1 MVLLSI
7 DDDEREIAMETAH
20 HGCIFAQSTMAR
32 CTQKLLR
39 KTKTVLAFEDINKAA
54 PFHVLVIPRV
64 HVASL
69 NELPEKH
76 APILGEMA
84 MMAQH
89 IARENQFESEGF
101 RFVINTERGAGQSV
115 FHLHAHVL
123 AGRDFSWPPG

>member
-1 MVLLSI
+1 
-7 DDDEREIAMETAH
+7 METAH
-20 HGCIFAQSTMAR
+20 HGCIFCAINNGTMHA
-32 CTQKLLR
+32 KIIA